1 MGLTLVVCKPRLP
14 ERYAVQRDEL
24 TRGLSG
30 IAADSVIYFPVFEL
44 TPDLPAI
51 EQISQWLTSQSARS
65 KRMIVFVSPSVLE
78 IAVTTFGAWPEQVL
92 CGVMGSQSKALAL
105 RLGIPEHLIIAPT
118 GAENNQTEDSDG
130 LAKLIEQGHE
140 QGSLD
145 VIVCKGPRGRV
156 EFPEKLR
163 ALGHEVRV
171 LECYDRQAIVQREQ
185 DCDRLFN
192 SPDRLVFWIT
202 SSETAEVLDSQ
213 LGRFSPEKRDRI
225 RSNASLLT
233 THPRIASKCKELGY
247 AHVEEIATG
256 IQSVHTWLKAHKK
269 SMDNKQSSEAST
281 VDVKPTVKPTPTA
294 VQANPSEGQWL
305 GKAAFFISVLS
316 FILILLIAFA
326 GKNQIEK
333 TRLAFGERIQKEATT
348 LDLVKEQIGKSSDLT
363 KDLKTRF
370 DLLEAAQKEE
380 ASQRASLEE
389 VYNSLLA
396 SRTEVSLSEVEQ
408 LISIAKRQL
417 FLLGNVNGASIA
429 LAQAVE
435 LLERSDKPSFLN
447 LQAAIE
453 SDLAQIRALPSD
465 DLVKLAIS
473 LDSVINAV
481 DSFPLLSSV
490 NAKTDQTLAELTADE
505 NNAEA
510 AVVTTIV
517 VPATEPAAQSE
528 AGSNNT
534 PVDGAS
540 TMEQNAQRTL
550 NDAWVAAKQAMA
562 AAWHEIKS
570 LIEVTKVNTPE
581 VLLLS
586 SRQEEDLRNTLRL
599 SMLNARISL
608 LSRQAEL
615 LKSDLQRSEKLL
627 DTYFDP
633 SAYQV
638 QRAKTVFKQIDAVQ
652 LDLAMPE
659 LQATTAALR
668 LAVASQQ
675 GDRP

>member
-1 MGLTLVVCKPRLP
+1 MGLTLVVCKPKLP

-30 IAADSVIYFPVFEL
+30 IESDSVIYFPVFEL

-51 EQISQWLTSQSARS
+51 EQISQWFTSQSPKS

-105 RLGIPEHLIIAPT
+105 KLGVPEHLIIAPT
-118 GAENNQTEDSDG
+118 GADDNQSEDSDG

-140 QGSLD
+140 PGSLD

-163 ALGHEVRV
+163 TLGHEVRV
-171 LECYDRQAIVQREQ
+171 LECYDRQAIDQNKQ

-202 SSETAEVLDSQ
+202 SSETIEVLDSQ
-213 LGRFSPEKRDRI
+213 LGRFSLEKRERI
-225 RSNASLLT
+225 RSSASVLT

-256 IQSVHTWLKAHKK
+256 IQSVHTWLKANKK

-294 VQANPSEGQWL
+294 AQSNPSDSQWL

-333 TRLAFGERIQKEATT
+333 TRLAFGERIQKESTT

-481 DSFPLLSSV
+481 DTFPLLSSV
-490 NAKTDQTLAELTADE
+490 NAKTDQTLAELTEDE
-505 NNAEA
+505 NTSGS
-510 AVVTTIV
+510 AVTSIV
-517 VPATEPAAQSE
+517 VVPEVEPTDTTADGSSTIEHTAQ
-528 AGSNNT
+528 
-534 PVDGAS
+534 
-540 TMEQNAQRTL
+540 QTL
-550 NDAWVAAKQAMA
+550 NDAWLATKQAMA
-562 AAWHEIKS
+562 DAWREIKS

-608 LSRQAEL
+608 LSRQAVL